1 MNSMFSDALSLSAP
15 LEPTSGNKL
24 GMMLRSCGT
33 CDRCV
38 VLGRRR
44 RTRPCPSIQRL
55 DPPPIHWNDFHLFVR
70 SFWKL
75 LTEVTI
81 ERSDDSAVFRRES
94 EIRSI
99 ASNSMPVLR
108 HLKKN
113 LERVCN
119 VHKYYSRKFCPG
131 VHFSLCTPTPLT
143 PGCNP
148 TFRCHSLNFSDPLS
162 KFRCVVFLY
171 FHASNHERLHSV
183 PTITW
188 PLFASQVV
196 AMKYPCKKYLSEQK
210 KFLSSDEYK
219 AIMKKFESLGNFLI
233 KYAGG
238 PFNTLDYFEYLYST
252 LQIEKNNNLTLPEWT
267 NGVYPDQ
274 LLAPAGLSFATPTWT
289 PGMKRLRGGP
299 LVKEIM
305 VNMEEKIAGKLN
317 PPSQNISIYSAH
329 DTTVA
334 AFLNSLDMFNF
345 LPPPFAS
352 MVLLELRKTAQN
364 DYAVVVLYKNST
376 DPTVDPH
383 ILTVPG
389 CFDACPIKDME
400 ALIQP
405 IIPGDWDSECHQHEF
420 FDLTSDQPYNSVAIF

>member
-1 MNSMFSDALSLSAP
+1 MVFQKVVVGFKIFRHGDRTPIKPYPKDPYMDPSYWPLGYGQLTKRGIYHQFVQGSWVGQRYAHLLPKDRNYNRKAIRVQSTDVDRTLMSAEAHLAGLFP
-15 LEPTSGNKL
+15 LTDEEKWGGINWQP
-24 GMMLRSCGT
+24 
-33 CDRCV
+33 V
-38 VLGRRR
+38 
-44 RTRPCPSIQRL
+44 
-55 DPPPIHWNDFHLFVR
+55 PIH
-70 SFWKL
+70 
-75 LTEVTI
+75 TI
-81 ERSDDSAVFRRES
+81 PETLD
-94 EIRSI
+94 
-99 ASNSMPVLR
+99 
-108 HLKKN
+108 K
-113 LERVCN
+113 
-119 VHKYYSRKFCPG
+119 
-131 VHFSLCTPTPLT
+131 
-143 PGCNP
+143 
-148 TFRCHSLNFSDPLS
+148 
-162 KFRCVVFLY
+162 
-171 FHASNHERLHSV
+171 
-183 PTITW
+183 
-188 PLFASQVV
+188 VV

-299 LVKEIM
+299 LVKEVM

-420 FDLTSDQPYNSVAIF
+420 FDLTSDQPYNSVAIFAIFTSTLIVFLALATISVYCSKQSSHTYQKLNVGSL